1 MIYSLAIPW
10 TSIPLMRCF
19 EEWGL
24 EVMTERTRVMF
35 ASMRDSESRARRLPE
50 KLEVISDSQGG
61 RDEGGSRLGNVL

>member
-10 TSIPLMRCF
+10 TSIPLTRVF

-35 ASMRDSESRARRLPE
+35 ASMRASESRARRLSE
-50 KLEVISDSQGG
+50 EVSQ
-61 RDEGGSRLGNVL
+61 S